1 MFLKTVA
8 ATTDRDPDEGFFS
21 DGMFDGMF
29 DGMVGWNVRLKTV
42 AATTNRDPDEGEIA
56 ESAVPDPVTGKG

>member
-1 MFLKTVA
+1 
-8 ATTDRDPDEGFFS
+8 
-21 DGMFDGMF
+21 MFDGMF